1 MEKAGN
7 SRGAIRPLARATT
20 RRRALGLLGGLA
32 TIGVKGLG
40 VSAQE
45 QEGTPAAGKG
55 WSFTD
60 DVGKTVTLP
69 ERPVRI
75 AADLNAA
82 SALWD
87 FGIKPAAISGWT
99 VGTDASWGNV
109 DRDTPNITVS
119 AETSEPN
126 LEELLARDIDL
137 FVTVVWGNNDENPY
151 QWSFPEVGAY
161 ERTEAAVPVIGISAT
176 GRADENML
184 RFAELAEAL
193 GADLETVE
201 LAEARA
207 NYEATKATF
216 EQVVQEKDDLTTLF
230 IYADGTAEYVAYPP
244 PWADLAMFQALGLN
258 IIVPDT
264 VPEGDYWEELSPEQA
279 SKYIS
284 DILFQS
290 TRLGTLTPE
299 ELAAHATYGTLPAVK
314 SGQLSPWN
322 QDFIQSYQG
331 LTAALETVI
340 AALEPAEDV
349 TP

>member
-1 MEKAGN
+1 MFELRHQVVQKVA
-7 SRGAIRPLARATT
+7 ATHLT
-20 RRRALGLLGGLA
+20 RRVFAGIVAGA
-32 TIGVKGLG
+32 AIAVM
-40 VSAQE
+40 
-45 QEGTPAAGKG
+45 PAAVRAQDATPESAATGE
-55 WSFTD
+55 WIFTD

-87 FGIKPAAISGWT
+87 FGIKPVAISGWT
-99 VGTDASWGNV
+99 VGTDASWGNI

-126 LEELLARDIDL
+126 LEEMLSRDIDL
-137 FVTVVWGNNDENPY
+137 FVTVAWGNNDENPY
-151 QWSFPEVGAY
+151 QWSFPEAGAY
-161 ERTEAAVPVIGISAT
+161 ERTNAIVPVIAISTT

-193 GADLETVE
+193 GADLDTPE
-201 LAEARA
+201 LEEAKEIF
-207 NYEATKATF
+207 EATKAEF
-216 EQVVQEKDDLTTLF
+216 EQLAQEKGDLTSLF
-230 IYADGTAEYVAYPP
+230 VYADGTAEYVAYPP
-244 PWADLAMFQALGLN
+244 PWADLNMYQALGLN
-258 IIVPDT
+258 IIVPDN
-264 VPEGDYWEELSPEQA
+264 VPVNDYWEELSPEQA

-290 TRLGTLTPE
+290 TRLGIFTPE
-299 ELAAHATYGTLPAVK
+299 ELAAHATYGSLPAVK
-314 SGQLSPWN
+314 AGQVGPWN

-331 LTAALETVI
+331 LTAALETII
-340 AALEPAEDV
+340 AALGPAEDV